1 MTTLTQGKI
10 DPSGAALTP
19 NNFQYK
25 LSYATLSTMNAG
37 PVFPQNVIN
46 PYSPPFQTAM
56 AAFNKGYLNPN
67 QQNYPSNY
75 YTISLAYGK
84 EPVGSLVASRPC
96 ASTTVTV
103 PAS

>member
-1 MTTLTQGKI
+1 MTTLTQFKT

-25 LSYATLSTMNAG
+25 IDYATLATMTSSPGAG
-37 PVFPQNVIN
+37 MEVLN
-46 PYSPPFQTAM
+46 PYTPAYQASM

-67 QQNYPSNY
+67 QPNYSGSY

-84 EPVGSLVASRPC
+84 EPVGSLTTTRVC
-96 ASTTVTV
+96 AAHNIPVRK
-103 PAS
+103 